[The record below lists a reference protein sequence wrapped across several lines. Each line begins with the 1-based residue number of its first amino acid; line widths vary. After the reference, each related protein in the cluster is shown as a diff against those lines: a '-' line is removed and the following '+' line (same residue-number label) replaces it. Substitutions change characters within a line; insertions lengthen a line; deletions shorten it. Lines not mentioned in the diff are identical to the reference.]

1 MPAVQLYPAWAVLCR
16 HVLYMPTGEQGAQR
30 DSSCA
35 NIESTV
41 TLSLDDLARLVFFER
56 HLEQHILGDFFNEC
70 WQAIITQCC
79 TSAILQLT
87 KMRTKENETLSKSVK
102 CKNK

>member
-1 MPAVQLYPAWAVLCR
+1 MDGTVKTRAMNAHRRV
-16 HVLYMPTGEQGAQR
+16 GAQL

-35 NIESTV
+35 NIDSNV
-41 TLSLDDLARLVFFER
+41 TLSLHDLARLVFYER

-70 WQAIITQCC
+70 WQAIRTQCC
-79 TSAILQLT
+79 KSAILQLT
-87 KMRTKENETLSKSVK
+87 KMRTKENETLTKSVK